1 MNGTWPIP
9 DILYD
14 ALHQCFNIQRV
25 IHCNPINLPLRA
37 KTYISHDPRDTR
49 FSATPYTHT
58 AWPDTSLA
66 LPEYTPYR
74 LKQALEQA
82 IYSAHAH
89 RHTSPSSQVLILPNW
104 EHSPYLARNLHSTYA
119 QKLTSIPYYPIYNK
133 QPNTSKPKLNI
144 YLIANEKA
152 LALLNHQHITNTLRL
167 ALTKLTGKTTPIT
180 LNLKQKDPRHIDSH
194 TTYTEQYPYTQNPQ
208 YTPLP
213 LIYKKFHAAWDPKR
227 FVYTDGS
234 QKRGNPTLGAAI
246 VNPETGITYHI
257 ESKSQEERHTINR
270 AELAAITLALDL
282 HKEESTLQILTDSAF
297 SINTL
302 RNYAI
307 NPLRY
312 THHTHKDLLAHTN
325 NIIKTRDAKGYTTH
339 IGKVKSHTGVTYND
353 AADTGACAV
362 VDGDILPDII
372 FTQADPPLGGL
383 RTWPYTQNQDTINHP
398 KHKLTNLHTSLRKL
412 VKTQTYNN
420 HRATN
425 TIYSNIL
432 KQARHNGA
440 DHTIHAYSTTPYRAR
455 RDALE
460 VAWGVHIHRCSSKSG
475 PTPTCSKCQAPLNN
489 THLLGGCSHTAKLR
503 TKRHNNTFLLL
514 HQLLQKSNGGRWP
527 VIGIDLGKTPITDF
541 RNTKPKTDDTPLS
554 NLPPITHPEQEG
566 LQDDKN
572 AAGETPH
579 IIP

>member
-9 DILYD
+9 DTLYD

-58 AWPDTSLA
+58 AWPGTSLA
-66 LPEYTPYR
+66 IPEYTPYR

-89 RHTSPSSQVLILPNW
+89 RHTSPSSHILILPNW

-246 VNPETGITYHI
+246 VNPVTGITYHI
-257 ESKSQEERHTINR
+257 EIKSQEERHTINR

-325 NIIKTRDAKGYTTH
+325 NIIQNRDTKGYTTH

-372 FTQADPPLGGL
+372 FTQADPPP
-383 RTWPYTQNQDTINHP
+383 RRP
-398 KHKLTNLHTSLRKL
+398 TNVALHTKP
-412 VKTQTYNN
+412 
-420 HRATN
+420 
-425 TIYSNIL
+425 
-432 KQARHNGA
+432 RHNQ
-440 DHTIHAYSTTPYRAR
+440 SP
-455 RDALE
+455 
-460 VAWGVHIHRCSSKSG
+460 
-475 PTPTCSKCQAPLNN
+475 
-489 THLLGGCSHTAKLR
+489 
-503 TKRHNNTFLLL
+503 
-514 HQLLQKSNGGRWP
+514 
-527 VIGIDLGKTPITDF
+527 
-541 RNTKPKTDDTPLS
+541 
-554 NLPPITHPEQEG
+554 
-566 LQDDKN
+566 
-572 AAGETPH
+572 
-579 IIP
+579 